1 MQFGQ
6 FLDHDITLSPESE
19 VHLEDCC
26 VTEQDRLS
34 EELQD
39 KCFAVKVPEDDAQF
53 NDRSGNRQAS
63 CSRPPHVTDRVGD
76 FGVRSGGLCIC
87 KLMRPHMANW
97 CNPHTYNII
106 TKPATSPPRL
116 IMDRLAMKSHLTS
129 DGKLSHGPMEED
141 EHFRNECFFF

>member
-1 MQFGQ
+1 MWKPPEATFQGQDETKLIMFANFQNTLMLVLMGQ

-34 EELQD
+34 DELQD

-87 KLMRPHMANW
+87 KLMRPHRENW
-97 CNPHTYNII
+97 RNPHTYNHQ
-106 TKPATSPPRL
+106 TCHQPST
-116 IMDRLAMKSHLTS
+116 
-129 DGKLSHGPMEED
+129 LSHG
-141 EHFRNECFFF
+141 